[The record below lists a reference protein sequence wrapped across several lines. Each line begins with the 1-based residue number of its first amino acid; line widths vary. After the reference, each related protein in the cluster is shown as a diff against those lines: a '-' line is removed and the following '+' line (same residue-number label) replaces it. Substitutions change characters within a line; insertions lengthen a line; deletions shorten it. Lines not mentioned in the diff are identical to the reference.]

1 MSHNRVTEDTV
12 NPIVIQLA
20 AIGHFA
26 GYDPLVSTLA
36 ASAAAKDLEALDF
49 DVEALVARYHELV
62 EGMAA

>member
-1 MSHNRVTEDTV
+1 MSHNRVTEDTI
-12 NPIVIQLA
+12 NPVVIHLA
-20 AIGHFA
+20 AIGHA
-26 GYDPLVSTLA
+26 VGYDPLHSTLA